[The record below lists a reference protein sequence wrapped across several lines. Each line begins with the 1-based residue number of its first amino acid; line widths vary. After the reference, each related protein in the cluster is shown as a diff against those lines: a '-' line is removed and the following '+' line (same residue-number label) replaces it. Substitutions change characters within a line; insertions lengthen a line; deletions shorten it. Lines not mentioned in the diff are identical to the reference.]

1 MPRIQRTP
9 HTGYTRIELLVD
21 EDTSVSH
28 LSVIDLS
35 MHIGDRVVRCGG
47 IGGVGTGR
55 EHRNKG
61 YARQVL
67 EDSLAFMHEDGYHL
81 SALFGITDFYPKF
94 GYASS
99 LVECTAEVM
108 TRYAERARAHYATRE
123 YTRED
128 VPAIVAM
135 YEALRGRE
143 TGAIARNAT
152 TWKPFSRGTRWSD
165 RVSAFVIEDGDRM
178 VGYASYDLDPW
189 GCSLAEVGY
198 AAPDPAL
205 FDTIVARAAEIAWER
220 RTDKIAFYG
229 RPDDPFIRHC
239 RRYGCDVRVQYPC
252 CSGGMARI
260 IRQGDLLETLQPL
273 LAARMTEALPGWE
286 GTITLATDLGT
297 DRLTVGAGRREV
309 TAEMPQGFL
318 TQLVLGYRAADEVA
332 NEKDACI
339 DADALPVLRAMFPE
353 GYPLIYG
360 PDRF

>member
-55 EHRNKG
+55 GHRNKG

-67 EDSLAFMHEDGYHL
+67 EDSLAFMQEDGYHL

-108 TRYAERARAHYATRE
+108 TRYAERARAHYAIRE

-239 RRYGCDVRVQYPC
+239 RRYGCDVRVQPC
-252 CSGGMARI
+252 CSGAWPTSARVTSGPTAAPGRGVAGPGGEDDHPRPTPI
-260 IRQGDLLETLQPL
+260 ANGGRR
-273 LAARMTEALPGWE
+273 AARGHRRDAPGLPDPAGPRLPG
-286 GTITLATDLGT
+286 
-297 DRLTVGAGRREV
+297 GR
-309 TAEMPQGFL
+309 
-318 TQLVLGYRAADEVA
+318 
-332 NEKDACI
+332 
-339 DADALPVLRAMFPE
+339 
-353 GYPLIYG
+353 
-360 PDRF
+360 